1 MSDKIDI
8 EALKAYLP
16 FYVNG
21 SIEAADKAAIDEA
34 LAGSQELRSALEAE
48 RKLQGQF
55 NELMEA
61 ELGADARE
69 GDAQSAQ
76 RPHAALNAPDPAE
89 GQSSL
94 GQALSFLNPRNWSPA
109 VTFALAA
116 AAVGQTAA
124 IAAQYGTIGD
134 QREQIASL
142 EAENFELA
150 SGQKECDEEA
160 SIILELRA
168 DAPWAEAA
176 ALIDGENLSIVSGTG
191 QGVLMLGFEGD
202 EADLNGVIERL
213 KASQLVLNA
222 SKAA

>member
-8 EALKAYLP
+8 EALKEYLP

-21 SIEAADKAAIDEA
+21 SIEASDKAAIDEA
-34 LAGSQELRSALEAE
+34 LATSSELRSALKAE

-55 NELMEA
+55 NDLMEA
-61 ELGADARE
+61 ELEARP
-69 GDAQSAQ
+69 DKSAAQQPYSASRSQ
-76 RPHAALNAPDPAE
+76 EPVQ

-94 GQALSFLNPRNWSPA
+94 AQALAFLNPRNWSPA
-109 VTFALAA
+109 VTFAIAA

-124 IAAQYGTIGD
+124 IAAQYSTIGE

-150 SGQKECDEEA
+150 SGQKDCEEKA
-160 SIILELRA
+160 GIILELRA
-168 DAPWAEAA
+168 DAPWAEAV

-191 QGVLMLGFEGD
+191 QGVLMLGFDGD
-202 EADLNGVIERL
+202 EEDLNRVIERL
-213 KASQLVLNA
+213 NASELVLDA